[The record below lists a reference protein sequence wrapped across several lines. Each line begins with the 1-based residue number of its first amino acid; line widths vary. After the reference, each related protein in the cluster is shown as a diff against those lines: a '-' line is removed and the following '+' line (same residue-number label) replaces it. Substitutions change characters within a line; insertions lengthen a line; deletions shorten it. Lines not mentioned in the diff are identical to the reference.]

1 MRVSSAAETGSE
13 LVGSMREGKLDQ
25 KHLLFGVD
33 GSPNN
38 YDLNLGVTGS
48 GGWRTPRHRHNF
60 DQIRYV
66 IEGTLPYSETESL
79 PQGWVGY
86 FPESVHYGPQE
97 RSEGLR
103 TMVLQCGGAS
113 GQGYLSV
120 AQREAVN
127 AELAQEGEF
136 KKGLYTYTDKD
147 GVEQTLD
154 GSLAIFERAMG
165 HTLEFAEP
173 RYTDVIA
180 MNPGAYEWLPNGDAG
195 VREKWVGTFTE
206 RNLKVGSCTWTP
218 ARCTRP
224 VSSPRSRSCSRS
236 TGRCRPVDRPTG
248 RRRGMS
254 SWRTRARSASRP
266 SKPARLRSPSPS
278 RTPTTRHVGTYG
290 SHQPGCTAPEPHPY
304 RCHGALTKSMQHE
317 RYATWS
323 GC

>member
-1 MRVSSAAETGSE
+1 MRVSTAAETGSE
-13 LVGSMREGKLDQ
+13 KVGSMREGKLDQ

-113 GQGYLSV
+113 GGGYLSV

-127 AELAQEGEF
+127 AELAEIGTFE
-136 KKGLYTYTDKD
+136 KGLYHYTDEN
-147 GVEQTLD
+147 GVEKTLD
-154 GSLAIFERAMG
+154 GSQAIFERAMG
-165 HTLEFAEP
+165 HRLEFAEP

-180 MNPGAYEWLPNGDAG
+180 MNPQAFAWLPQGDTG
-195 VREKWVGTFTE
+195 VQEKWLGTFTE
-206 RNLKVGSCTWTP
+206 RHLRIGFLRLDPGAVYQAGQQPSIEILFQIDGQVSAGGSKYGAQTGYEFL
-218 ARCTRP
+218 ANEGP
-224 VSSPRSRSCSRS
+224 VPIEALE
-236 TGRCRPVDRPTG
+236 TTEFF
-248 RRRGMS
+248 
-254 SWRTRARSASRP
+254 RAV
-266 SKPARLRSPSPS
+266 LH
-278 RTPTTRHVGTYG
+278 TF
-290 SHQPGCTAPEPHPY
+290 
-304 RCHGALTKSMQHE
+304 
-317 RYATWS
+317 
-323 GC
+323 